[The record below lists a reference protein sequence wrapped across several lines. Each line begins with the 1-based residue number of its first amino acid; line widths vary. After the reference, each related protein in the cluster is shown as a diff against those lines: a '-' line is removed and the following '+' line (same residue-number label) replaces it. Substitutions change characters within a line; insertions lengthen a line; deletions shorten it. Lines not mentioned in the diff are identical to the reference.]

1 MGLVALV
8 AGVFALVFA
17 RALIASRRKHPCS
30 TLIFLLNLFF
40 GWTFVGWLVLL
51 VWALSGGKEPE
62 KRQAAHAHV

>member
-1 MGLVALV
+1 
-8 AGVFALVFA
+8 
-17 RALIASRRKHPCS
+17 LIASRRKHPCS